1 MEYVGGRLFVMD
13 AGGSMTIVMF
23 LYYCIAAFT
32 AGMLIW
38 NFIRQKDD
46 KEQMILNI
54 IVLIPLLL
62 RLLRIR

>member
-1 MEYVGGRLFVMD
+1 
-13 AGGSMTIVMF
+13 MTIVMF